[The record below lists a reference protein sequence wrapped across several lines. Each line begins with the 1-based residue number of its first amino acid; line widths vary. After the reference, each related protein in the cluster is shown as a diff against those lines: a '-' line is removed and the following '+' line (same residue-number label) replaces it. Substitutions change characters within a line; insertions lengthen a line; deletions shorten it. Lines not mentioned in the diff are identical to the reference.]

1 MLRSTCV
8 FGVILLLLFF
18 SGCTPWPKGESL
30 EDPRTRGEKEF
41 DPLGFQQDR
50 RIVTEDEY
58 PVTEEDSIRLEQMKT
73 EWEKV
78 QEIEG
83 SAPERVFRVQFYATK
98 YPDEAR
104 QIADLVESQL
114 SEKTYIDFKVPYY
127 WIRIGDCETKEEA
140 NSLLEKIKGLGYGES
155 WVVEMKVKQD

>member
-1 MLRSTCV
+1 MRKSTYV
-8 FGVILLLLFF
+8 FGVIFLLLFF
-18 SGCTPWPKGESL
+18 SGCSPWPRGESL

-50 RIVTEDEY
+50 KIVTEEES
-58 PVTEEDSIRLEQMKT
+58 PVTKEDSIRLEKMRT

-83 SAPERVFRVQFYATK
+83 LAPARVFRVQFYATK

-104 QIADLVESQL
+104 QIADLVETQL

-155 WVVEMKVKQD
+155 WVVEMKVKRD